1 MRSLEAKRR
10 YKQKKKASLAS
21 SPAPSEQSVIDTD
34 SEINANVIDHNID
47 VSDTVIDIIVPVAGP
62 SEPRLPDEA
71 QQLIEFHDIPS
82 SQQLIEFQEFTSTIF
97 TKLHDISEELKGSST
112 PLSGNLGH
120 DRRFSTASSSDKPR
134 PNPTYVQV
142 SEEVGHPSP
151 SEGLRFVSQP
161 VPGSGVARA
170 VLCGE
175 ERATDLQNQKTR
187 FQAIKNRISST
198 RQAIAVFRN
207 MGQDTPGSLVDSLT
221 SLYKDL
227 EQTSLRSPPSP
238 RGRHQP
244 SDAPRLHR
252 SPRSPRSHANRQR
265 HHTPEASAAGPSG
278 YLGRPNEQFA
288 SRPQVASFASFAQPA
303 PSSEDG
309 SPQRKKRRLSSGES
323 SADEEEVSTP
333 SKSLHHSRDDEDQ
346 DDPSHAS
353 RIGNMLA
360 YIMDKFP
367 SASAPLAQPSA
378 KPFSVLASAGLAE
391 ESSDHASLLAWYE
404 AIQSVCDVSQQRY
417 ETRIRDGKSWS
428 TVLPSV
434 SRFERVSNSPSQG
447 RELKVNSPVF
457 DLLRSKLSDRRSMP
471 ISLREGAVL
480 ERSLRGSLESL
491 SFLLWA
497 ITALFRYFGDL
508 GHIPKGDPLFD
519 QFQRS
524 ISKVS
529 ENIASAISSSAAF
542 VTLKRR
548 ETYLSHVV
556 PSVTEAQKRKLLSDP
571 LFNTRDLFSTSSL
584 DAARQAARDVSLYK
598 PHLQP
603 KPSISPI
610 SSQKRPW
617 SSGFKPQS
625 KPSSSSAP
633 PQRSSPPR
641 YKKNPQVFKKFSDP
655 LRRRGG
661 FRK

>member
-1 MRSLEAKRR
+1 M
-10 YKQKKKASLAS
+10 
-21 SPAPSEQSVIDTD
+21 
-34 SEINANVIDHNID
+34 
-47 VSDTVIDIIVPVAGP
+47 
-62 SEPRLPDEA
+62 
-71 QQLIEFHDIPS
+71 
-82 SQQLIEFQEFTSTIF
+82 
-97 TKLHDISEELKGSST
+97 
-112 PLSGNLGH
+112 SGNLGH
-120 DRRFSTASSSDKPR
+120 DRRFSAASSSDKPR

-175 ERATDLQNQKTR
+175 EMATDLQNQKTR
-187 FQAIKNRISST
+187 FQAIKIRISST

-207 MGQDTPGSLVDSLT
+207 RGQDPPGSLVDSLT
-221 SLYKDL
+221 SLHEDL
-227 EQTSLRSPPSP
+227 EETSLQSPPSP

-252 SPRSPRSHANRQR
+252 SPRSHANRQR
-265 HHTPEASAAGPSG
+265 HHSPETSAAG
-278 YLGRPNEQFA
+278 YLGRPSEQFA
-288 SRPQVASFASFAQPA
+288 SRPQVASFAQPA
-303 PSSEDG
+303 PSLEDV

-346 DDPSHAS
+346 DDPSHAPS
-353 RIGNMLA
+353 LRNMLA

-378 KPFSVLASAGLAE
+378 KPFLVLATAGLAE

-404 AIQSVCDVSQQRY
+404 AIQSICDVSQQRY

-428 TVLPSV
+428 TVPPSV
-434 SRFERVSNSPSQG
+434 SRFEMVSNSPSQG

-471 ISLREGAVL
+471 ISLREGAIL

-491 SFLLWA
+491 SFLLWD
-497 ITALFRYFGDL
+497 ITALFRYFWDL

-524 ISKVS
+524 ISKV
-529 ENIASAISSSAAF
+529 
-542 VTLKRR
+542 
-548 ETYLSHVV
+548 
-556 PSVTEAQKRKLLSDP
+556 
-571 LFNTRDLFSTSSL
+571 
-584 DAARQAARDVSLYK
+584 
-598 PHLQP
+598 
-603 KPSISPI
+603 
-610 SSQKRPW
+610 
-617 SSGFKPQS
+617 
-625 KPSSSSAP
+625 
-633 PQRSSPPR
+633 
-641 YKKNPQVFKKFSDP
+641 
-655 LRRRGG
+655 
-661 FRK
+661 